1 MLLRFQQFKK
11 RETGEVKTNSIE
23 IKIVFVGPNISEEEA
38 AKLQSHIVESLPEW
52 VVTANLAYEVTHE
65 FKQEK

>member
-1 MLLRFQQFKK
+1 MK
-11 RETGEVKTNSIE
+11 SIKIE
-23 IKIVFVGPNISEEEA
+23 IVFVGPDISEEDA
-38 AKLQSHIVESLPEW
+38 AKLQSHIAESLPEC